1 MAGINAARKLDN
13 KEPIILDRGSS
24 YIGTLIDD
32 LVTKGTNEPYRMM
45 TSRSE
50 YRLILRQ
57 DNADARLMPL
67 GREIGLVTD
76 ARYAEFEKKQKL
88 MQDEIE
94 RLRRT
99 TAAPS
104 EEGNAM
110 LEQKGS
116 TPLQTGIKLAELLKR
131 PQLTYDDLA
140 VFDKERQTLPRSIIE
155 RVQTEL
161 KYEGYIKRQLAQIKE
176 FRRMEAMILPEDMDY
191 MAMEG
196 LRVEARQ
203 KLAAQRPF
211 NLGQASRISG
221 VSPADISVLI
231 IELSNRKKEN

>member
-1 MAGINAARKLDN
+1 
-13 KEPIILDRGSS
+13 
-24 YIGTLIDD
+24 
-32 LVTKGTNEPYRMM
+32 MM

-67 GREIGLVTD
+67 GHEIGLVD
-76 ARYAEFEKKQKL
+76 EDRFAAFEHKQNL
-88 MQDEIE
+88 MMQEIE

-104 EEGNAM
+104 EAGNAM
-110 LEQKGS
+110 LEAKGS

-131 PQLTYDDLA
+131 PQVGYDDLA
-140 VFDKERQTLPRSIIE
+140 VFDQARPSLSRSIIE

-176 FRRMEAMILPEDMDY
+176 FRRMEAMLLPKEMDY
-191 MAMEG
+191 MALEG
-196 LRVEARQ
+196 LRMEARQ
-203 KLAAQRPF
+203 KLTAQRPD

-231 IELSNRKKEN
+231 IELSSRKKEDPHDDNTTVC

>member
-1 MAGINAARKLDN
+1 
-13 KEPIILDRGSS
+13 
-24 YIGTLIDD
+24 
-32 LVTKGTNEPYRMM
+32 
-45 TSRSE
+45 
-50 YRLILRQ
+50 
-57 DNADARLMPL
+57 
-67 GREIGLVTD
+67 
-76 ARYAEFEKKQKL
+76 
-88 MQDEIE
+88 
-94 RLRRT
+94 
-99 TAAPS
+99 
-104 EEGNAM
+104 M

-140 VFDKERQTLPRSIIE
+140 VFDKERPPLPRSIIE